1 MGVRRRAAEQEMG
14 AEGHLRR
21 EFGLARNEDEDWL
34 TTADRRWLCAIKDAE
49 KLVMAE
55 VSVIHMPCQEYL
67 TFEVGHRLKKNSAV
81 PFANSAKYI
90 DVWTRVPH
98 KVPVEFDSN
107 FMIDE
112 NAISKVGRRVN
123 VDKPHPP
130 WCFAIQLYIVACSV
144 LITHVA
150 QPFVCGHQTIAHCIH
165 LEPFACAIY
174 GPSRENNTAMS
185 NESARRASILF
196 QPTLPVWGATPR
208 HSRKPLSVRVSTHAP
223 RVGSDVHVLDA
234 VGELRAVSTHAP
246 RVGSDEDSGVWLES
260 VMVSTHAPR
269 VGSDPSLTSPYPG
282 VVVST
287 HAPRVGS
294 DRHDRLTEVVHL
306 GFNPRSP
313 CGERRSA
320 MPRTLAC
327 RGFNPRS
334 PCGERHEVASNN
346 GQVEAFQPTLP
357 VWGAT

>member
-1 MGVRRRAAEQEMG
+1 MQMGVRRRAAEQEMG

-150 QPFVCGHQTIAHCIH
+150 QPFSLRTSNHCALYPPGAICMCH
-165 LEPFACAIY
+165 LWAIERKQH
-174 GPSRENNTAMS
+174 SHEQRKRK
-185 NESARRASILF
+185 ESVYPI
-196 QPTLPVWGATPR
+196 
-208 HSRKPLSVRVSTHAP
+208 STHAP
-223 RVGSDVHVLDA
+223 RVGSDCYIL
-234 VGELRAVSTHAP
+234 
-246 RVGSDEDSGVWLES
+246 
-260 VMVSTHAPR
+260 
-269 VGSDPSLTSPYPG
+269 
-282 VVVST
+282 
-287 HAPRVGS
+287 
-294 DRHDRLTEVVHL
+294 
-306 GFNPRSP
+306 
-313 CGERRSA
+313 
-320 MPRTLAC
+320 
-327 RGFNPRS
+327 
-334 PCGERHEVASNN
+334 
-346 GQVEAFQPTLP
+346 
-357 VWGAT
+357 

>member
-1 MGVRRRAAEQEMG
+1 MPSKMR
-14 AEGHLRR
+14 
-21 EFGLARNEDEDWL
+21 
-34 TTADRRWLCAIKDAE
+34 K

-165 LEPFACAIY
+165 LEPFTCTIY

-196 QPTLPVWGATPR
+196 QPTLPVWERPEQTGWIVTDEDGFNPR
-208 HSRKPLSVRVSTHAP
+208 SPC
-223 RVGSDVHVLDA
+223 GSDVPSWGV
-234 VGELRAVSTHAP
+234 HA
-246 RVGSDEDSGVWLES
+246 RD
-260 VMVSTHAPR
+260 TR
-269 VGSDPSLTSPYPG
+269 
-282 VVVST
+282 
-287 HAPRVGS
+287 
-294 DRHDRLTEVVHL
+294 
-306 GFNPRSP
+306 FNPRSP
-313 CGERRSA
+313 CGERR
-320 MPRTLAC
+320 PCAC
-327 RGFNPRS
+327 PSVFDPCFNPRS
-334 PCGERHEVASNN
+334 PCGKRLLHLVDARCEHTIYGLDGS
-346 GQVEAFQPTLP
+346 LLSS
-357 VWGAT
+357 